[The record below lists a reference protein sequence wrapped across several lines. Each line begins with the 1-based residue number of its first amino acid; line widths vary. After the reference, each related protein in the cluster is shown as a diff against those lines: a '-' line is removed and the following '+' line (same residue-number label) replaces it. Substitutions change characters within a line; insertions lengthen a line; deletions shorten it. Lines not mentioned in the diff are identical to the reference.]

1 MMPGSGRRCNIV
13 VSMTSP
19 KRPLIGITADI
30 ARDDQGRP
38 RQQVRSTYVDAVL
51 QAGGVPVILPA
62 DAGARAEMLPLL
74 HGVVI
79 IGGDDVDTRPF
90 GIPLHPKAQVM
101 DSARQEA
108 DFALL
113 RALDAVPAMPVL
125 GICLGMQ
132 LMGVHR
138 GAELIQHLG
147 DTLPDADR
155 HRNDSRHPVE
165 SELGSG
171 LVASFHHQALGSA
184 ADFRVI
190 GRSDDGVIEAIAD
203 PARPFYVG
211 VQWHPE
217 RTADPVMGLGVIRR
231 LVDAARHG

>member
-1 MMPGSGRRCNIV
+1 
-13 VSMTSP
+13 MTSP

-38 RQQVRSTYVDAVL
+38 RHQVRSTYVDAVL

-101 DSARQEA
+101 DAARQEA
-108 DFALL
+108 EFALL

-155 HRNDSRHPVE
+155 HRNDSKHPVE
-165 SELGSG
+165 SELGNG
-171 LVASFHHQALGSA
+171 LVASFHHQALGSG

-190 GRSDDGVIEAIAD
+190 GRSDDGVIEAISD